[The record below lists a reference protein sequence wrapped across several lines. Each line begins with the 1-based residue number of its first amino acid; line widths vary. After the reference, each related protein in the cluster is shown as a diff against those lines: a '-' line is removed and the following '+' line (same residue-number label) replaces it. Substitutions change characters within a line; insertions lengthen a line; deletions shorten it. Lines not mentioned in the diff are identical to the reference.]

1 MSSVFDAPDVEAMT
15 LDDLR
20 AIPSEHWPHLRFRSI
35 PALALMHAEW
45 PVHELWS
52 GGVAE
57 KIRQAP
63 TWIRIWRNPEYQV
76 FHAPIG
82 DREAEA
88 LKRMIGGEPFAAI
101 CDAYADLPG
110 DEAARESITT
120 LLSWL
125 ERGLIA
131 GAQ

>member
-1 MSSVFDAPDVEAMT
+1 MMRP
-15 LDDLR
+15 
-20 AIPSEHWPHLRFRSI
+20 
-35 PALALMHAEW
+35 
-45 PVHELWS
+45 
-52 GGVAE
+52 G
-57 KIRQAP
+57 P

-82 DREAEA
+82 DREAGA

-101 CDAYADLPG
+101 CDVYGDLPE

-131 GAQ
+131 GPQ